1 MNIVLL
7 KKIRSCEKRLEDFCS
22 KSLAAVH
29 VPYSTTPSPQNW
41 VTSCWKCQNRCRDNP
56 LIKQLQSHK
65 FLLMVKLIFFKSKML
80 ISCWVRGRGR
90 GNPKQGKPN

>member
-29 VPYSTTPSPQNW
+29 VPYSPTPSPK
-41 VTSCWKCQNRCRDNP
+41 SG
-56 LIKQLQSHK
+56 
-65 FLLMVKLIFFKSKML
+65 LLLAGSVKTAVEIIL
-80 ISCWVRGRGR
+80 
-90 GNPKQGKPN
+90 